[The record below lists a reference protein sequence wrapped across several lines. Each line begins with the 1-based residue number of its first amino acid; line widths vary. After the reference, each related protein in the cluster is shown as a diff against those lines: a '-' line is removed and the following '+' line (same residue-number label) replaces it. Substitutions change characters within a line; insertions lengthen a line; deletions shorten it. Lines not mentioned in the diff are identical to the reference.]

1 MSQHYDN
8 AAKFVT
14 AGYPKPFAEHI
25 LEYPNLVVLEE
36 LATEQV
42 TLKAHY
48 TDSTL
53 KVQFP
58 DEIAILHN
66 EVQTYDSREPMPFRF
81 AGYNGFLIR
90 VSCSRV
96 KYTQIYTNLYKLGIF
111 YML

>member
-1 MSQHYDN
+1 MQKPYDN

-25 LEYPNLVVLEE
+25 LDYPNLIVLEE

-42 TLKAHY
+42 TLRTHY

-58 DEIAILHN
+58 DEVAISS
-66 EVQTYDSREPMPFRF
+66 QRGP
-81 AGYNGFLIR
+81 
-90 VSCSRV
+90 
-96 KYTQIYTNLYKLGIF
+96 NL
-111 YML
+111 